1 MARHKSKP
9 DPMQTGFVSDQLRPD
24 FSGAARE
31 KRLIDLAYTEAER
44 RLRDGTASS
53 EMICL
58 FLRAGSNKEYL
69 DEQEAL
75 CKIEL
80 AKAKTDMYKAQQKTE
95 QMFVDAMSAFREYNG
110 EEDGQDD
117 QMLLGANQNPDV

>member
-1 MARHKSKP
+1 MARRKREL
-9 DPMQTGFVSDQLRPD
+9 DPVESMPNQIQTRPD

-31 KRLIDLAYTEAER
+31 RRLIDLAYTEAER
-44 RLRDGTASS
+44 RLREGSASS

-69 DEQEAL
+69 EQQEAM

-80 AKAKTDMYKAQQKTE
+80 SRAKTEMYRAQQKTE
-95 QMFVDAMSAFREYNG
+95 EMFVDAMSAFREYNG
-110 EEDGQDD
+110 EGEDT
-117 QMLLGANQNPDV
+117 DV